1 MELDQTSLW
10 LDQSICKVI
19 NGDFLI
25 KDPYNDRINKHPI
38 FSFINQVMKDKAH
51 TQLSSCGLSIEAI
64 VFNKQI
70 TVRDV
75 LATFTYANTLKVYE
89 VSGRV
94 LKQYLEQSLT
104 FFILDDGEIKI
115 NPKKIEPKNE
125 LYNYEMID
133 G

>member
-1 MELDQTSLW
+1 MIVIEFDRKETKTLQLIKVSEININDDKINDLIQMELDQTSLW

-19 NGDFLI
+19 NGDYLI

-64 VFNKQI
+64 GFNKQI

-75 LATFTYANTLKVYE
+75 LAL
-89 VSGRV
+89 SHM
-94 LKQYLEQSLT
+94 Q
-104 FFILDDGEIKI
+104 IL
-115 NPKKIEPKNE
+115 
-125 LYNYEMID
+125 
-133 G
+133 